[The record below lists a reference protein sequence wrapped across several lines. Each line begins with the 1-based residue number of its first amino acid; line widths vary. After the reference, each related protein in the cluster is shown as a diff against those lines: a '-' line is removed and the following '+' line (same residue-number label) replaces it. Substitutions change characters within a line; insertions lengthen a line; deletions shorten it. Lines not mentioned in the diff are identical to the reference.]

1 MNSFILLGFWQSII
15 ELSEFYIWPI
25 LAGSIVGVLAPL
37 IGSVIVI
44 RRLSFIADTL
54 SHFSL
59 AGITFGVL
67 LAQILSE
74 TIFSGFSPVIMGIIF
89 NIQRYCLH
97 DGDGIRTTV
106 FFKGCPLRCVW
117 CHNPEGLSPN
127 AELYELTDGCQH
139 CNLCRVP
146 CNHPD
151 CKDFGRCLHICSKNL
166 LRLVGKEY
174 GVEELAQKLL
184 SQKPF
189 FDAMGGGI
197 TLSGGEPLLQADF
210 CVSLLQELKGK
221 LHTTIET
228 SGYAS
233 EKDFMR
239 VISLCDFVI
248 MDLKLMDDAEHKK
261 YTGVDNKQILEN
273 AKYLKQSGIPHTF
286 RRREGPYRA
295 QGNIY

>member
-1 MNSFILLGFWQSII
+1 MK
-15 ELSEFYIWPI
+15 
-25 LAGSIVGVLAPL
+25 A
-37 IGSVIVI
+37 
-44 RRLSFIADTL
+44 
-54 SHFSL
+54 
-59 AGITFGVL
+59 
-67 LAQILSE
+67 
-74 TIFSGFSPVIMGIIF
+74 TIFDIKEFSV
-89 NIQRYCLH
+89 R
-97 DGDGIRTTV
+97 DGEGIRTTV
-106 FFKGCPLRCVW
+106 FFKGCPLRCIW

-127 AELYELTDGCQH
+127 VELYELTDGCQH
-139 CNLCRVP
+139 CNLCRIP

-151 CKDFGRCLHICSKNL
+151 CKDFGRCLHICPKNL
-166 LRLVGKEY
+166 LRPVGKEY

-210 CVSLLQELKGK
+210 CVALLQELKGK

-261 YTGVDNKQILEN
+261 YTGVSNTQILSN
-273 AKYLKQSGIPHTF
+273 AKRLMESGIPHLF
-286 RRREGPYRA
+286 RTPLIPGITDTKENLSLISAFIGRERIELLPYNELAPAKYASVHRTYTDKIDVA
-295 QGNIY
+295 NKNEIDISIFPNAVLKK

>member
-1 MNSFILLGFWQSII
+1 MK
-15 ELSEFYIWPI
+15 
-25 LAGSIVGVLAPL
+25 A
-37 IGSVIVI
+37 
-44 RRLSFIADTL
+44 
-54 SHFSL
+54 
-59 AGITFGVL
+59 
-67 LAQILSE
+67 
-74 TIFSGFSPVIMGIIF
+74 TIFDIKEFSV
-89 NIQRYCLH
+89 R

-106 FFKGCPLRCVW
+106 FFKGCPLRCIW

-127 AELYELTDGCQH
+127 IELYELRDGCTL

-146 CNHPD
+146 CMHPD
-151 CKDFGRCLHICSKNL
+151 CKRFGRCLHICPKNL
-166 LRLVGKEY
+166 LRPIGKEY

-184 SQKPF
+184 SQKSF

-261 YTGVDNKQILEN
+261 HTGVSNAQILSN
-273 AKYLKQSGIPHTF
+273 ARLLMESGIPHLF
-286 RRREGPYRA
+286 RTPLIPGITDTRENLMAISEFIGNDRIELLPYNELAPAKYAAVHRTYTDKIDA
-295 QGNIY
+295 SQRTEIDISIFQNAVLKK

>member
-1 MNSFILLGFWQSII
+1 MK
-15 ELSEFYIWPI
+15 
-25 LAGSIVGVLAPL
+25 A
-37 IGSVIVI
+37 
-44 RRLSFIADTL
+44 
-54 SHFSL
+54 
-59 AGITFGVL
+59 
-67 LAQILSE
+67 
-74 TIFSGFSPVIMGIIF
+74 TIFDIKEFSV
-89 NIQRYCLH
+89 R

-106 FFKGCPLRCVW
+106 FFKGCPLRCIW

-151 CKDFGRCLHICSKNL
+151 CKDFGRCLHICPKNL
-166 LRLVGKEY
+166 LLPVGKEY

-184 SQKPF
+184 TQKPF

-210 CVSLLQELKGK
+210 CEALLQELKGK

-233 EKDFMR
+233 ENDFMR
-239 VISLCDFVI
+239 VISLCGFVI

-261 YTGVDNKQILEN
+261 YTGVSNAQILSN
-273 AKYLKQSGIPHTF
+273 AKRLMESGIPHLF
-286 RRREGPYRA
+286 RTPLIPDITDTKENLSRISAFIGGDRIELLPYNELAPAKYAAVHRTYTDKIDA
-295 QGNIY
+295 SQKNEIDISIFQNAVLKK